1 VLYAYVSAAIVGV
14 VLLVASLVGAGH
26 GHSAGHDAAGA
37 HASPALALLSLRVW
51 TYVLAFGGATGA
63 LLRLV
68 AHTGEPASAIAASIV
83 GIVAAAMA
91 RVVIGRAARAGASGM
106 VHPADL
112 VGRSGHVIVPFAADA
127 TGKVRVRIAGGD
139 LDVLAVADG
148 DEALDR
154 NDEVL
159 ILEVRPGG
167 AALVTRN
174 PSSSE
179 PR

>member
-1 VLYAYVSAAIVGV
+1 VLYAYVSAAIIGV
-14 VLLVASLVGAGH
+14 VLLAASLVGAGH
-26 GHSAGHDAAGA
+26 GHSAGHDVGGP

-51 TYVLAFGGATGA
+51 TYLLAFGGATGV

-68 AHTGEPASAIAASIV
+68 AHAGEPASAIAASFV

-91 RVVIGRAARAGASGM
+91 RVVIGRAARAGASGT
-106 VHPADL
+106 VRPADL
-112 VGRSGHVIVPFAADA
+112 VGRSGHVLVPFAADA

-139 LDVLAVADG
+139 LDLLAVADG
-148 DEALDR
+148 HEALDR

-174 PSSSE
+174 PASSE
-179 PR
+179 PK